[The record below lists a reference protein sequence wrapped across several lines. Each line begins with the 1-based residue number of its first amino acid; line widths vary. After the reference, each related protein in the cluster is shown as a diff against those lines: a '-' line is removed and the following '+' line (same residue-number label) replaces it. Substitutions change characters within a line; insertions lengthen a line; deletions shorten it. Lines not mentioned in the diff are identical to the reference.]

1 MTDFDA
7 PVPMSHL
14 DAPVP
19 MSHLDA
25 PTIIRTKRDGGV
37 LSDDAIDWIIGA
49 YTRGS
54 VADAQMSA
62 LLMAIF
68 LRGMTTPEIARWT
81 AAMVDSGERLDFG
94 DLRHAGRPLALVDKH
109 STGGVGDKITIP
121 LVPIIMACGG
131 AVPQAA
137 GRGLGHTGGTL
148 DKLES
153 IPGFTAEISTA
164 QIRGQLCDLGAAIF
178 AAGELAPADRKIY
191 ALRDV
196 TATTESLPL
205 IASSVMSKKIAEGT
219 RGLVLDVKVGSG
231 AFLPTEAES
240 RELARTMVDLGTEH
254 GLLTRALLTDMNTPL
269 GRAVGNAVEVIESLE
284 VLEGG
289 GPDDVVELTLAL
301 AREMLEVAGVDAVD
315 PAQTLRDGSAMDR
328 FRGLVAAQGGD
339 VSTLS
344 STSGAGSSESGA
356 GSSKSGARGL
366 PIGAHS
372 ETVTATR
379 GGTMGDI
386 DAMAV
391 GLAVWR
397 LGAGRSEPGQRV
409 QPGAGLR
416 IHRRPGEP
424 VAAGEALFTLY
435 TDTPQ
440 RFGAALSE
448 LDGGW
453 SVGPALSGSA
463 GPSPPQRPLIIDRI
477 T

>member
-1 MTDFDA
+1 MTHFTFDA
-7 PVPMSHL
+7 PEPMSHL
-14 DAPVP
+14 DAPSV
-19 MSHLDA
+19 
-25 PTIIRTKRDGGV
+25 IRTKRDGGV
-37 LSDDAIDWIIGA
+37 LSDEAIDWVIDA
-49 YTRGS
+49 YTRGR

-68 LRGMTTPEIARWT
+68 LRGMTTAEIARWT

-94 DLRHAGRPLALVDKH
+94 DLRRGGKPLALVDKH

-121 LVPIIMACGG
+121 LVPVVMACGG

-153 IPGFTAEISTA
+153 IPGFTAEITKT
-164 QIRGQLCDLGAAIF
+164 QIRQQLCDLGAAIF

-196 TATTESLPL
+196 TGTTESLPL

-219 RGLVLDVKVGSG
+219 HALVLDCKVGSG
-231 AFLPTEAES
+231 AFLATEAES
-240 RELARTMVDLGTEH
+240 RQLARTMVDLGTEY
-254 GLLTRALLTDMNTPL
+254 GLLTRALLTDMEVPL
-269 GRAVGNAVEVIESLE
+269 GRTVGNAIEVVESLE

-301 AREMLEVAGVDAVD
+301 AREMLDAAGVDGVD

-328 FRGLVAAQGGD
+328 FRELVAAQGGD
-339 VSTLS
+339 VTCLF
-344 STSGAGSSESGA
+344 AD
-356 GSSKSGARGL
+356 GL
-366 PIGAHS
+366 PVGAHH
-372 ETVTATR
+372 ETVTAPR

-409 QPGAGLR
+409 QFGAGMRL
-416 IHRRPGEP
+416 HRRPGEP

-435 TDTPQ
+435 TDTPD
-440 RFGAALSE
+440 RFGAALAE
-448 LDGGW
+448 LDGAW
-453 SVGPALSGSA
+453 SVGDHSPA
-463 GPSPPQRPLIIDRI
+463 QRPLIIDRMVP
-477 T
+477 